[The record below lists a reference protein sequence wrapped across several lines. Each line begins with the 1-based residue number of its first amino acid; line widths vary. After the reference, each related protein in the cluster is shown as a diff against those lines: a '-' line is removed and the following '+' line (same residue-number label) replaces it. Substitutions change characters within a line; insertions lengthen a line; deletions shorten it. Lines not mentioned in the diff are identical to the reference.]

1 MRRTAETRRPESV
14 QIGKRPAGANATP
27 SRLARAAAT
36 AERQIP
42 PTPARSSGSS
52 SAVPRPQREGNLAWL
67 WFVLLIGLA
76 VSAFYMLTK

>member
-1 MRRTAETRRPESV
+1 
-14 QIGKRPAGANATP
+14 
-27 SRLARAAAT
+27 LARAAAT

-42 PTPARSSGSS
+42 PTPRALNGCNERHSRPRS
-52 SAVPRPQREGNLAWL
+52 EGNLAWL